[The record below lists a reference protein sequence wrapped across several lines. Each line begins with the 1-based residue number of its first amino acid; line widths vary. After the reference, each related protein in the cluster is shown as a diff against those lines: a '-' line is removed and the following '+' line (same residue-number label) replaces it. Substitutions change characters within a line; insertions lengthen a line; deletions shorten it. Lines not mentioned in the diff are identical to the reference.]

1 MSAGAFGQRLLAIA
15 GSFPAGTFT
24 VERLNG
30 RETLGQCFAYD
41 VTLLS
46 DSPTFDVS
54 TFIGDTVTITI
65 DRGDNDPRYIHAYVT
80 RAGLVGTFDR
90 HARYS
95 LHVVPWFFLLSGRVN
110 NKVFQKQSVPAI
122 AKFLFREHGFADF
135 EDQLSGEYP
144 QREFVVQHRESDF
157 AFVSRLL
164 EKVGIYYFFRHEKG
178 RHVLVLADSG
188 SAHKTVPGSETIPFH
203 PEGSSTPSSAEQLN
217 RWETQMRWRSKTV
230 TSSDFD
236 FERPKADLTARVNA
250 SLPFKQADLEVF
262 DYPAGYAKQA
272 QVDSYVKSRLTGL
285 LADTD
290 TRRASGDVQ
299 GLNAGDLFTLSDFPI
314 EDQNKQ
320 YLIADAWFDSV
331 NNAHQTGDSGGGGYF
346 HSAFTLIAA
355 VETFRP
361 QMATPI
367 PRIEGPQTA
376 IVVGEDGEEITT
388 DKYGR
393 VKVQFHWDREGKH
406 NQDSSCWVRVAQVW
420 AGSGWGA
427 MHIPRIGQE
436 VIVEFLDGD
445 PDRPIITGRVYNAD
459 NMPPYTLPDNKTQ
472 SGIKSRS
479 TKGAGPANF
488 NEIRFEDKKGSEELH
503 IQAEKDHSTHVKNNR
518 SADVDANDS
527 ISVGGDRSVTVT
539 GNLSVTVK
547 GGGKSPNHSNLEVT
561 GKHHV
566 HASDTIEMEA
576 PTHIKLTV
584 GDSSLLI
591 EPGKITMVSGG
602 KAQIV
607 LDANVFAKANGGAQ
621 ILLDPNVLVKSNASS
636 KLLLDANALVTSS
649 GGAQVQ
655 LDSNLLAKAAGG
667 ANVTVDG
674 TKIQIAGQAE
684 VNVSAGSGMI
694 KASGPGVEINGA
706 MVKVNG

>member
-1 MSAGAFGQRLLAIA
+1 MSVGAFGQRLLAIA
-15 GSFPAGTFT
+15 GSFPDGTFT
-24 VERLNG
+24 VERLSG

-54 TFIGDTVTITI
+54 TLIGDTVSITI
-65 DRGDNDPRYIHAYVT
+65 DRGESDPRFVHGYVT
-80 RAGLVGTFDR
+80 RAGLLGTFDR

-95 LHVVPWFFLLSGRVN
+95 IHVVPWFFLLSGRVN
-110 NKVFQKQSVPAI
+110 NRIFQKQSVPAI
-122 AKFLFREHGFADF
+122 AKALFREHGFAEF
-135 EDQLSGEYP
+135 EDQLSGEYQP
-144 QREFVVQHRESDF
+144 REFVVQHRESDF

-164 EKVGIYYFFRHEKG
+164 ERAGIYYFFRHEKG
-178 RHVLVLADSG
+178 RHLLVLADS
-188 SAHKTVPGSETIPFH
+188 STAHKTVTGSETIPFH
-203 PEGSSTPSSAEQLN
+203 PEGSTTPASGEQLN
-217 RWETQMRWRSKTV
+217 RWEVQMRWRSNTV

-236 FERPKADLTARVNA
+236 FERPKADLTARVQA

-262 DYPAGYAKQA
+262 DYPAGYTKQP
-272 QVDSYVKSRLTGL
+272 QVDSFVKNRLTGL
-285 LADTD
+285 LGDAA
-290 TRRASGDVQ
+290 TRTASGDVQ
-299 GLNAGDLFTLSDFPI
+299 ALSAGDLFTLSDFPSD
-314 EDQNKQ
+314 DQNKE
-320 YLIADAWFDSV
+320 YLIVDAWFDAV

-355 VETFRP
+355 AQTFRP
-361 QMATPI
+361 NMTTPV

-393 VKVQFHWDREGKH
+393 VKVQFHWDREGKR
-406 NQDSSCWVRVAQVW
+406 NQDSSCWVRVGQVW

-436 VIVEFLDGD
+436 VIVEFLEGD

-459 NMPPYTLPDNKTQ
+459 NMPPYALPDNKTQ

-479 TKGAGPANF
+479 TKGAGPSNF

-503 IQAEKDHSTHVKNNR
+503 IQAEKDHTTHVKNDR
-518 SADVDANDS
+518 SADVGANDS

-566 HASDTIEMEA
+566 HATDTIEMEA
-576 PTHIKLTV
+576 PTHIKLAV
-584 GDSSLLI
+584 GDSYLLI

-602 KAQIV
+602 KAQVV

-621 ILLDPNVLVKSNASS
+621 VLLDPNVLVQSNAGT
-636 KLLLDANALVTSS
+636 KMVLDANALVKSS
-649 GGAQVQ
+649 GGAQVA
-655 LDSNLLAKAAGG
+655 LDSNVLAQAAGG

-684 VNVSAGSGMI
+684 VNVSAGSGNI
-694 KASGPGVEINGA
+694 KASAPGVQIDGA
-706 MVKVNG
+706 MVKING